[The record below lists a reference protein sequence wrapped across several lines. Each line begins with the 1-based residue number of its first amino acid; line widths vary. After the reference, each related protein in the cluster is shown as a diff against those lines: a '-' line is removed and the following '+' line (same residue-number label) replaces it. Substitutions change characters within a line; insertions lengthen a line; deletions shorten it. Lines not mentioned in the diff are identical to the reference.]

1 MARSGKPGSR
11 RRGFAPVG
19 PRRGIPSD
27 GAGSAGGKTVK
38 AVVPPEACIVG
49 RSTPRE
55 GIRIGLIGSKS
66 TTKTSRPGRRRDMAN
81 PRQPAITTSV
91 AVRAAVSERREPAAM
106 PGSHDRRGLLRA

>member
-11 RRGFAPVG
+11 RRGFAPVR

-38 AVVPPEACIVG
+38 AVVPPEACVVG
-49 RSTPRE
+49 RSTARD
-55 GIRIGLIGSKS
+55 GVRLGLIGSKS
-66 TTKTSRPGRRRDMAN
+66 TTEASRPGRRRDMAN

-91 AVRAAVSERREPAAM
+91 AVRAAVRERREPAAM
-106 PGSHDRRGLLRA
+106 PGSRARLGALRA